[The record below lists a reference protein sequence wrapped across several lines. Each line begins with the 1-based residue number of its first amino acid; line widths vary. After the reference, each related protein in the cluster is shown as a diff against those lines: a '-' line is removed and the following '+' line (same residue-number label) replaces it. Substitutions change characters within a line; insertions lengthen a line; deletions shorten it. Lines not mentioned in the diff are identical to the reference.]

1 MKSLCIFL
9 GANPGNDEKYAE
21 AARNMG
27 RELAKRKI
35 TTIYGG
41 SDMGL
46 MGILAES
53 ALEAGGK
60 VIGVIPDS
68 LVKKNVSH
76 PNLTELHVTESMHER
91 KALMAELSDGFIAMP
106 GGIGTMDE
114 IFEIFTWAQLGFHNK
129 PCGLLNIDGY
139 YDKLLDFLGS
149 VVEEGFLKGVHK
161 DMLLTASSPA
171 GIIDSF
177 AGYEP
182 PVVSK
187 WVEKAKVEIRK
198 QQ

>member
-9 GANPGNDEKYAE
+9 GANPGNDEKYAK
-21 AARNMG
+21 AARDMG

-35 TTIYGG
+35 TTVYGG

-60 VIGVIPDS
+60 VIGVIPEN
-68 LVKKNVSH
+68 LVKKNVAH
-76 PNLTELHVTESMHER
+76 PLLTELHVTESMHER

-114 IFEIFTWAQLGFHNK
+114 IFEIFTWAQLGFHSK

-139 YDKLLDFLGS
+139 YDTLLSFLNS
-149 VVEEGFLKGVHK
+149 VVKEGFLKSVHK
-161 DMLLTASSPA
+161 DMLLTADSPA
-171 GIIDSF
+171 KIIDSF
-177 AGYEP
+177 AGYEA

-187 WVEKAKVEIRK
+187 WVENAKVETRK
-198 QQ
+198 HQ